1 MAENTTSTNP
11 PDACHA
17 AYTGAQ
23 CMYTQHPPQLVYMH
37 REVLGHPAIQT
48 DVSVPNACGFA
59 LQHAVPYPCDPGRQH
74 AVLDPCEHG
83 LKPAV
88 PNACGFALQ
97 HAVPY
102 PCDPGRQHAV
112 LDPCELGLKP
122 AVPNACGF
130 ALQHAVPYPCDPGR
144 QHAVLDPCG
153 LGHPATNAG
162 VLVPDFCGQQ
172 RIVMN
177 FGTLGHPPQTPV
189 CLSRI
194 LLR

>member
-1 MAENTTSTNP
+1 MAEETTSTTP

-23 CMYTQHPPQLVYMH
+23 CMYTQHPPQLVY

-74 AVLDPCEHG
+74 AVLDPC
-83 LKPAV
+83 
-88 PNACGFALQ
+88 GFALE

-112 LDPCELGLKP
+112 LD
-122 AVPNACGF
+122 A
-130 ALQHAVPYPCDPGR
+130 
-144 QHAVLDPCG
+144 CG

-177 FGTLGHPPQTPV
+177 FDTLGHPAANAGVPVPNFGTLGHPAANAGVPV
-189 CLSRI
+189 PNLGGFGHGQYCPSVYQAGMQGVM
-194 LLR
+194 LLQI